1 MAKRGGEAMAKRA
14 RERARQAKQ
23 KAKQEKREAAS
34 EEDTSL
40 SADQEAALME
50 EFAQLSARLEA
61 KAISLDDFTAD
72 RERIFTELGIETG

>member
-23 KAKQEKREAAS
+23 QAKQEKRQAAAD
-34 EEDTSL
+34 EDTSL
-40 SADQEAALME
+40 SADREAALME
-50 EFAQLSARLEA
+50 EFAQLSAGFEA
-61 KAISLDDFTAD
+61 KAISLDDFTTE